1 MDSMQITNR
10 IDQCIC
16 FELDDLL
23 SQFDAIMDSLMQTDV
38 QRHTVREALTEW
50 CELVAGHVKFTV
62 EQSQEFTELH
72 LPGEELFGTEV

>member
-16 FELDDLL
+16 FEFNDLL
-23 SQFDAIMDSLMQTDV
+23 SQFDAIIDSLMETDLH
-38 QRHTVREALTEW
+38 RNTVREALAEW
-50 CELVAGHVKFTV
+50 CDLVDDHVKLTV
-62 EQSQEFTELH
+62 EQPQDYTELL